1 MKTLKFLSPLPFTYL
16 LVALA
21 LGLVAP
27 VKVATSQGD
36 SAEEHSIAIQ
46 IAHTRKLD
54 PSCPPPTLE
63 RGNQCVLQE
72 DVVLEETLE
81 LASDTKLNCRGH
93 KLTPATVGVL
103 DEPRTSENEFQP
115 SKPELAILIN
125 EANSVTIQNCSIED
139 FDFGILSIKTKT
151 PEDLK
156 DNHGAVAQLS
166 NKILQN
172 NINVRTTGIHL
183 LQSDNTLIAGNRVT
197 YHSVGGRGIVLQ
209 LNSDNN
215 KIIGNKIVSTDSAS
229 TGQVRRLPG
238 GPIVAGIAD
247 NGIQTFQSTPFTSLL
262 NLIINNRLFQVGTP
276 GALQDPEDAFRLD
289 NNLIQLNTLE
299 DIGGVLS
306 TCSLDPDTPCS
317 TDADCSSIDKGTC
330 LLKAVN
336 TSVAGIQT
344 NFGSANT
351 IIRNNIL
358 RGWAVGISFG
368 GVPSVLLEGGKQ
380 GTCSLDSS
388 RLCRTIAD
396 CTFMIDRF
404 GDKGTCSGAKDVT
417 VDGQSMN
424 MLAEGN
430 IIFGSIL
437 AGIHLGQ
444 TVGSTVRGNIIKG
457 PTDRGINLIHDA
469 ILSGTVE
476 RNIISGSK
484 NGIALTAG
492 LATFFGAKIRLN
504 DITGYNNAVLTLED
518 YNLPSEL
525 SVEGKGN
532 YWGLPCPGFDRAT
545 VRMENGE
552 INLKVI
558 DSHPYDQPV
567 ATTPGHALPATCD
580 DPAHPGPRPP
590 RNPAPGPKPK
600 G

>member
-27 VKVATSQGD
+27 VKVAISQGD

-72 DVVLEETLE
+72 DVVLEETLV

-93 KLTPATVGVL
+93 KLTPAAAGVL

-125 EANSVTIQNCSIED
+125 EANSVTIQNCNIKG

-156 DNHGAVAQLS
+156 DNHGAVGQLS

-172 NINVRTTGIHL
+172 NINVRTTGIYL
-183 LQSDNTLIAGNRVT
+183 LQSDNTLIAGNRIT

-209 LNSDNN
+209 LNSDRN
-215 KIIGNKIVSTDSAS
+215 KITENTILSTDSAS

-238 GPIVAGIAD
+238 GPTVGGIAD
-247 NGIQTFQSTPFTSLL
+247 NGIQTLQSTPFTSLL
-262 NLIINNRLFQVGTP
+262 NIIINDGLIQVGTP

-289 NNLIQLNTLE
+289 NNLIERNTLV

-317 TDADCSSIDKGTC
+317 MDTPCPMGKGTC
-330 LLKAVN
+330 LLKEVN
-336 TSVAGIQT
+336 AFAGIQT

-351 IIRNNIL
+351 IIRKNIL

-368 GVPSVLLEGGKQ
+368 GGSSVRLEGGKQ

-388 RLCRTIAD
+388 RLCSTNAD
-396 CTFMIDRF
+396 CTFESDRF
-404 GDKGTCSGAKDVT
+404 GNKGTCNGAEPVT

-430 IIFGSIL
+430 IILGSIL
-437 AGIHLGQ
+437 GGIHLGQ
-444 TVGSTVRGNIIKG
+444 TVDSTVRGNIIKG
-457 PTDRGINLIHDA
+457 PTDRGINLFNDA
-469 ILSGTVE
+469 IVSGTVE
-476 RNIISGSK
+476 RNTISGSK
-484 NGIALTAG
+484 NGIALRAG
-492 LATFFGAKIRLN
+492 RATFFGAKIRLN
-504 DITGYNNAVLTLED
+504 DITGYSNAVLTLED
-518 YNLPSEL
+518 YNLSSEL

-532 YWGLPCPGFDRAT
+532 YWGLPCPGFDPT
-545 VRMENGE
+545 IVRKENGE

-567 ATTPGHALPATCD
+567 ATTPDPLLPATCD
-580 DPAHPGPRPP
+580 DPARPGPRPT